1 MIKRKES
8 MKQAKDAIKLI
19 RRSPYQALAAVLA
32 MSLTFFVSSIFILL
46 IVGGQ
51 IVLNY
56 IEQRPQVIVFFKDN
70 TSESRIFEISKDIEA
85 SGLTKEVKYVSK
97 EEALAIYRERN
108 KDEPLLLESV
118 TADFLPASIDIS
130 VNRAG
135 DIQEVTKLVEG
146 KSEVERIITPE
157 NLIEQLVKWTSLI
170 RIGGIAFVSTLIG
183 VSFLIIIMVVGMRIA
198 LRRDEISIM
207 SLVGATR
214 WYIARPFFIEGAF
227 YGLVGASIAVFL
239 TFSLLLFYSPNIQ
252 EFLGPIQIFPVP
264 PLFFLYLWLGEVAA
278 AIVIGVLGA
287 AIALYRYLK

>member
-70 TSESRIFEISKDIEA
+70 TNESRIFEISKDVES

-118 TADFLPASIDIS
+118 TADFLPASIDVS
-130 VNRAG
+130 VKRAQ
-135 DIQEVTKLVEG
+135 DIDEVSTILKENQI
-146 KSEVERIITPE
+146 VERVITPE
-157 NLIEQLVKWTSLI
+157 NL
-170 RIGGIAFVSTLIG
+170 
-183 VSFLIIIMVVGMRIA
+183 
-198 LRRDEISIM
+198 
-207 SLVGATR
+207 
-214 WYIARPFFIEGAF
+214 
-227 YGLVGASIAVFL
+227 
-239 TFSLLLFYSPNIQ
+239 
-252 EFLGPIQIFPVP
+252 
-264 PLFFLYLWLGEVAA
+264 VA
-278 AIVIGVLGA
+278 
-287 AIALYRYLK
+287 